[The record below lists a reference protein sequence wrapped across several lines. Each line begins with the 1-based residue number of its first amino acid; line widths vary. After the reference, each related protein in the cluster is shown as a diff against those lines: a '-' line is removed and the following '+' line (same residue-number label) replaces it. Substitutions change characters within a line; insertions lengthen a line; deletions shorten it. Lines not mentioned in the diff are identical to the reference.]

1 MAISKLTLEKQD
13 GYLVARVLSNTQL
26 QCLHGTIFGVFSQTV
41 ELQEGEISLSKAVVQ
56 QALKQQKQAQE
67 EYQVAGDDVLVTS
80 ANLKKLPGVSGPT
93 LDSAMTSVTQKQTRK
108 ANSLTTVLEQALQS
122 DDTD

>member
-1 MAISKLTLEKQD
+1 M
-13 GYLVARVLSNTQL
+13 
-26 QCLHGTIFGVFSQTV
+26 

-80 ANLKKLPGVSGPT
+80 ANLKKLPGLTGPT